1 MHYFRNKFNSNYVN
15 ISRGTVYIKNTQ
27 PLPTFFWSNFDARDR
42 LSGPY
47 MKVVKDYIDRRGE
60 GGLRRIIL
68 ATDDRNMALKTA
80 AVFGGYGSA
89 SYEVDDWEWDCDYES
104 YEDSC
109 CGVTT
114 VDLDLITFCDREKK
128 ELNLGVTLAN
138 INNNNESAIFISS
151 VDVFNDWEDF
161 FRCISYC
168 KTPCQYI
175 QISPKLIKTPAVQR
189 LIYDFG
195 FEVLELPEFPKDYYE
210 THVMDVLLDGEMFEL
225 SKDCDKTAMVRSLIK
240 KRGKYMSEE
249 DIATFLDL
257 ARDNAEMDG
266 NRLELRPSDFEVSVV
281 VDSRN
286 ATDKLKSMVG
296 LDNVKE
302 VVDEITAL
310 MVESKSN
317 PLLKNTR
324 EHMVFF
330 GNPGTGK
337 TTCGKLISSIFD
349 EAGCGNGNF
358 VMATRK
364 DLIGKF
370 VGHTANQ
377 VARKFNEARGGIL
390 FVDEAGFFLNNK
402 SGDFVNEAIKEF
414 VRYMEEYDDVT
425 VIFAMYPREAT
436 EFFQLDEG
444 LRSRITREVEFVD
457 YTREQLLDIAVE
469 MVKENGY
476 ILRKGAKQAILD
488 YIDFAMNDDEEE
500 FGNARTMRKLVKAM
514 ITQVSLR
521 NLKSDSKDRGIRLAD
536 VNNAT
541 VKLKGIREEKRTIG
555 FALQDTN

>member
-1 MHYFRNKFNSNYVN
+1 MYYFRDKFHNNYVD
-15 ISRGTVYIKNTQ
+15 ITRGTAYIKGSQ
-27 PLPTFFWSNFDARDR
+27 PLPTFYWNNFNLRDN

-47 MKVVKDYIDRRGE
+47 MEVVRDYIERKGE
-60 GGLRRIIL
+60 DGIRRIIL
-68 ATDDRNMALKTA
+68 ATEDRNMALKTA
-80 AVFGGYGSA
+80 AVFGGYTPA
-89 SYEVDDWEWDCDYES
+89 SYEVENWEWDCDYES

-109 CGVTT
+109 TGQTT
-114 VDLDLITFCDREKK
+114 VDLDLTIYSDREKK
-128 ELNLGVTLAN
+128 DLNLGVTLAN
-138 INNNNESAIFISS
+138 VNRNNESAIFISS
-151 VDVFNDWEDF
+151 VEMYNDWEDF
-161 FRCISYC
+161 FRCLSYC

-175 QISPKLIKTPAVQR
+175 QISPKLIKTPTVQR

-210 THVMDVLLDGEMFEL
+210 TQVMDVLLDGEMFTL
-225 SKDCDKTAMVRSLIK
+225 SKKCDKTAMVRSLVK

-249 DIATFLDL
+249 DIATLL
-257 ARDNAEMDG
+257 ELGRDNAEKDG
-266 NRLELRPSDFEVSVV
+266 NRLELMPSDFQVSVV
-281 VDSRN
+281 VDSRS
-286 ATDKLKSMVG
+286 ATDKLNAMVG

-337 TTCGKLISSIFD
+337 TTCGKLVSAIFD

-425 VIFAMYPREAT
+425 VVFAMYPREAT

-457 YTREQLLDIAVE
+457 YTREELLDIAVA

-476 ILRKGAKQAILD
+476 TLKRGARQAILE
-488 YIDFAMNDDEEE
+488 YIDFAMTDDEEE
-500 FGNARTMRKLVKAM
+500 FGNARTIRKLVKAM

-521 NLKSDSKDRGIRLAD
+521 NRNSDTKDRGICLAD

-541 VKLKGIREEKRTIG
+541 LKLKGVREEKRIIG
-555 FALQDTN
+555 FSFQGAN